1 MNPWLKEQKIY
12 ALNITEYESS
22 FLQCTINNSTVAN
35 LFNATNLD
43 MLCDN
48 FKFDEN
54 NDDASEE
61 GNEKEGNEK
70 EGNEKEGNEKEGNEE
85 EASKKEGRKAVETKR
100 TFRNGTEGTLQ
111 NGTDLS
117 YQDLLEQCELA
128 PIDAYTELTFS
139 YNCKVSKCEAIA
151 TELNICQ
158 TDKTECDE
166 SSDNFNPDLTL
177 TLEKIGIRV
186 NHFTDKRST

>member
-12 ALNITEYESS
+12 ALNITEYASS

-43 MLCDN
+43 MLCGN

-70 EGNEKEGNEKEGNEE
+70 EGNEKEGDKKEEN
-85 EASKKEGRKAVETKR
+85 KKEGRKAVETKG

-139 YNCKVSKCEAIA
+139 YDCKVSKCEAIA

-166 SSDNFNPDLTL
+166 SSDNFNPALNETL
-177 TLEKIGIRV
+177 AKIGLRV
-186 NHFTDKRST
+186 NHFTLFQQHKTLSV